1 MKTVTIKVRE
11 EVYKLAEDMIKLSL
25 AENLNQA
32 FNKILELGYKKALLL
47 VEKKKK
53 VLNLVEK
60 FMKEGL
66 PYTDLPTS
74 LNAIRDR
81 ERALTYIPTF

>member
-11 EVYKLAEDMIKLSL
+11 EIYKLAEDMIKLGL
-25 AENLNQA
+25 AENRNQA

-74 LNAIRDR
+74 LDAIRDR
-81 ERALTYIPTF
+81 E